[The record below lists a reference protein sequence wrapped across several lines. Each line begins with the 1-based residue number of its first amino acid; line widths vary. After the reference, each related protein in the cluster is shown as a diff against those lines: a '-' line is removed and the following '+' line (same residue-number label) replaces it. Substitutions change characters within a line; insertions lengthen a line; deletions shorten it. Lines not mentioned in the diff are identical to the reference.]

1 MDKIP
6 LIYLK
11 GGKLSASPKDK
22 WIRQRES
29 IIQELSDLSQKYGQV
44 YIVDLDGYRKNRAHL
59 DIYRSY
65 SHKVSFW
72 VDSAPR
78 TPGDVMDLF
87 ISGAHR
93 ITLIWK
99 IMDDNYLK
107 EIREMCTEE
116 IYLATKDEFDKT
128 LDKAKKIGF
137 DGIVVMN
144 KPNIWQ
150 TVNKQVWFVNPE
162 VNGKVMVQKYT
173 F

>member
-1 MDKIP
+1 MDTFP
-6 LIYLK
+6 LLYLK
-11 GGKLSASPKDK
+11 AGKLSIFVEDK
-22 WIRQRES
+22 WIRQKES
-29 IIQELSDLSQKYGQV
+29 IIQKLIDLSQEYGQV

-59 DIYRSY
+59 DIYRS
-65 SHKVSFW
+65 SSRKVSFW

-87 ISGAHR
+87 ISGVHR

-99 IMDDNYLK
+99 IMDDNYLE

-128 LDKAKKIGF
+128 LDKAKKMGF
-137 DGIVVMN
+137 DGVVVTGR
-144 KPNIWQ
+144 PHIWQ
-150 TVNKQVWFVNPE
+150 TVNKQIWYINPE
-162 VNGKVMVQKYT
+162 INGKVMVQKYA

>member
-6 LIYLK
+6 LLYLK
-11 GGKLSASPKDK
+11 GGKLSTSSKDK
-22 WIRQRES
+22 WIRQKES
-29 IIQELSDLSQKYGQV
+29 IIQELIDLSQEYGQV

-65 SHKVSFW
+65 SRKVSFW

-87 ISGAHR
+87 ISGVHR

-116 IYLATKDEFDKT
+116 IYLATKNAFDKT
-128 LDKAKKIGF
+128 LEKAKKIGF

-144 KPNIWQ
+144 KPHIWQ
-150 TVNKQVWFVNPE
+150 TINKQVWFVNPE
-162 VNGKVMVQKYT
+162 INGKIMVQKYT
-173 F
+173 S

>member
-11 GGKLSASPKDK
+11 GGKLSTSPKDK

-65 SHKVSFW
+65 SREVSFW

-162 VNGKVMVQKYT
+162 VNGKVMVQKYIS
-173 F
+173 